1 MVPRRIKEPM
11 PLFGPPFV
19 PISTLPTERR
29 TMASARI
36 AIASGPAPR
45 SPKKASINGGPRKP
59 RLLTVAVVA
68 WAAAVERSRAATTRE
83 VPRTNTKMNR
93 ARCEVGGVE
102 LGIKRLTKWLFR
114 DEAQKEGWE
123 RKAKRE
129 GV

>member
-1 MVPRRIKEPM
+1 MVPRKIKEPM
-11 PLFGPPFV
+11 PLFGPPFA

-29 TMASARI
+29 TMTSARI

-83 VPRTNTKMNR
+83 VPRTNTKMIAPD
-93 ARCEVGGVE
+93 AR
-102 LGIKRLTKWLFR
+102 
-114 DEAQKEGWE
+114 
-123 RKAKRE
+123 
-129 GV
+129 